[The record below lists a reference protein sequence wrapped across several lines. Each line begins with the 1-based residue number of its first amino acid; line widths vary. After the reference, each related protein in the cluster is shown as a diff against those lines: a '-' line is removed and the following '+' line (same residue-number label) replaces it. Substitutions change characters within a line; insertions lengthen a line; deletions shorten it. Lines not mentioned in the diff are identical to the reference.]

1 MLSSLDQSR
10 ARPIQPYFSL
20 PILFRHVIPKE
31 KSVIPLKAAF
41 YTVASCQKQRAGIL
55 STTHISFQKS
65 KDESHNFLIVS
76 KPIVMFMLTLEEGK
90 LAVRLARD
98 ALTNYIE
105 QKKIIAPKGL
115 PTVFDELRGVFVT
128 LHLEGELRGC
138 IGYPQP
144 VMPLGRAI
152 VDSAI
157 NACSRDPRFPCV
169 RASELKRIE
178 LEVTILTKPEVYK
191 EPKKKLPELVT
202 IGRDGLI
209 VSKGPFS
216 GLLLPQVAPEWG
228 FDSLEFLIQTC
239 IKAGLPPDAWMDEE
253 TQVQHFEAQI
263 YAEVA
268 PEREIIEKSYTE
280 SSCGT

>member
-1 MLSSLDQSR
+1 
-10 ARPIQPYFSL
+10 
-20 PILFRHVIPKE
+20 
-31 KSVIPLKAAF
+31 
-41 YTVASCQKQRAGIL
+41 
-55 STTHISFQKS
+55 
-65 KDESHNFLIVS
+65 
-76 KPIVMFMLTLEEGK
+76 MLTLQEGR

-105 QKKIIAPKGL
+105 KKKIIDLKGL
-115 PTVFDELRGVFVT
+115 PSVFDELRGVFVT
-128 LHLEGELRGC
+128 LHLEGDLRGC

-169 RASELKRIE
+169 RPGELKRIE
-178 LEVTILTKPEVYK
+178 VEVTILTKPEPYDA
-191 EPKKKLPELVT
+191 PKKKLPELVR

-228 FDSLEFLIQTC
+228 FDSMEFLSQTC
-239 IKAGLPPDAWMDEE
+239 VKAGLSPDAWLDEDTE
-253 TQVQHFEAQI
+253 VQHFEAQI
-263 YAEVA
+263 FAEVA
-268 PEREIIEKSYTE
+268 PEREVIEKNYADTT
-280 SSCGT
+280 CGT